1 MTDDSLKNIY
11 TFIKYLGLIDHI
23 PNLNQTKRNITQFVA
38 LSNVC
43 FEILDS
49 NLPNETKVVK
59 LRNLSVF
66 NENQIKYI
74 ITNQAK
80 IVKPF
85 RYILQKRT
93 NKETKINLQQG
104 GQESQPIIDG
114 ETISLLTEDQ
124 RKKLIEN
131 LKSYDIIPILEEPI
145 QSNTQSDS
153 LLDKIKLFD
162 FKTIIDKLKKFGL
175 NVSTDSFRQMTI
187 KLGIPLSKDE
197 LLNKISSYDKIGISK
212 IIENSGIIKFDN
224 LTGPPIT
231 LKDWIFFPL
240 WSFENLP
247 LAGPFIGIP
256 IDFLSVMIAQIDMF
270 VGIWVATIGNL
281 RDPAVQAAASFF
293 AAGTAGA
300 GLVAAPAVVPVV
312 NKIFDLL
319 IHIVSHLGTILNM
332 FVQISRKNF
341 GLAYILFCEIVPIFE
356 TIMDTIINYMVIF
369 NRMIQRNN
377 KMMDILDVFLDK
389 ASTIILMLDPEQFEK
404 QKQLLIEKASQPLA
418 LAQNITQSPMEMP
431 EIPMETPQ
439 FQEQMLQ
446 PQEQML
452 QPQQI
457 LQSQEQILQP
467 QEQILQPQQTTGGTR
482 RSKRINRR

>member
-1 MTDDSLKNIY
+1 LYIYIGMIDDSLKHIY

-38 LSNVC
+38 LTNVC

-49 NLPNETKVVK
+49 NLPNETKVGK
-59 LRNLSVF
+59 LRNLGVF

-74 ITNQAK
+74 ITNQTK
-80 IVKPF
+80 IIKPF
-85 RYILQKRT
+85 RYILQKRS
-93 NKETKINLQQG
+93 NKETKINLQYG
-104 GQESQPIIDG
+104 GQETQPIINS

-131 LKSYDIIPILEEPI
+131 LKSYDIIPILEELTPSDT
-145 QSNTQSDS
+145 QSNS

-175 NVSTDSFRQMTI
+175 NMTTDSFRQMAI
-187 KLGIPLSKDE
+187 KLGIPLSKDQ
-197 LLNKISSYDKIGISK
+197 LFQKISSYDKLGISK

-231 LKDWIFFPL
+231 LKDWVFFPL
-240 WSFENLP
+240 WSLENLP

-256 IDFLSVMIAQIDMF
+256 IDFLSVMTAQLDMF
-270 VGIWVATIGNL
+270 IGIWVATIGNL

-300 GLVAAPAVVPVV
+300 GLAATPVIVPVV

-332 FVQISRKNF
+332 FIQLSRKNF

-389 ASTIILMLDPEQFEK
+389 ASTIISMLDPEQFEK
-404 QKQLLIEKASQPLA
+404 QKKLLIQKASQPLA
-418 LAQNITQSPMEMP
+418 LAENIVQSPIEMP
-431 EIPMETPQ
+431 RFPIETQQLQMPQ
-439 FQEQMLQ
+439 M
-446 PQEQML
+446 P
-452 QPQQI
+452 
-457 LQSQEQILQP
+457 
-467 QEQILQPQQTTGGTR
+467 
-482 RSKRINRR
+482 

>member
-1 MTDDSLKNIY
+1 LYIYIGMIDDSLKHIY

-38 LSNVC
+38 LTNVC

-49 NLPNETKVVK
+49 NLPIETKVGK
-59 LRNLSVF
+59 LRNLGVF

-74 ITNQAK
+74 ITNQTK
-80 IVKPF
+80 IIKPF
-85 RYILQKRT
+85 RYILQKRS
-93 NKETKINLQQG
+93 NKETKINLQYG
-104 GQESQPIIDG
+104 GQETQPIINS

-131 LKSYDIIPILEEPI
+131 LKSYDIIPILEELTPSDT
-145 QSNTQSDS
+145 QSNS

-175 NVSTDSFRQMTI
+175 NMTTDSFRQMAI
-187 KLGIPLSKDE
+187 KLGIPLSKDQ
-197 LLNKISSYDKIGISK
+197 LFQKISSYDKLGISK

-231 LKDWIFFPL
+231 LKDWVFFPL
-240 WSFENLP
+240 WSLENLP

-256 IDFLSVMIAQIDMF
+256 IDFLSVMTAQLDMF
-270 VGIWVATIGNL
+270 IGIWVATIGNL

-300 GLVAAPAVVPVV
+300 GLAATPVIVPVV

-332 FVQISRKNF
+332 FIQLSRKNF

-389 ASTIILMLDPEQFEK
+389 ASTIISMLDPEQFEK
-404 QKQLLIEKASQPLA
+404 QKKLLIQKASQPLA
-418 LAQNITQSPMEMP
+418 LAENIIQSPIEMP
-431 EIPMETPQ
+431 RFPIETQQLQMPQ
-439 FQEQMLQ
+439 M
-446 PQEQML
+446 P
-452 QPQQI
+452 
-457 LQSQEQILQP
+457 
-467 QEQILQPQQTTGGTR
+467 
-482 RSKRINRR
+482 

>member
-1 MTDDSLKNIY
+1 MIDDSLKHIY

-38 LSNVC
+38 LTNVC

-49 NLPNETKVVK
+49 NLPNETKVGK
-59 LRNLSVF
+59 LRNLGVF

-74 ITNQAK
+74 ITNQTK
-80 IVKPF
+80 IIKPF
-85 RYILQKRT
+85 RYILQKRS
-93 NKETKINLQQG
+93 NKETKINLQYG
-104 GQESQPIIDG
+104 GQETQPIINS

-131 LKSYDIIPILEEPI
+131 LKSYDIIPILEELTPSDT
-145 QSNTQSDS
+145 QSNS

-175 NVSTDSFRQMTI
+175 NMTTDSFRQMAI
-187 KLGIPLSKDE
+187 KLGIPLSKDQ
-197 LLNKISSYDKIGISK
+197 LFQKISSYDKLGISK

-231 LKDWIFFPL
+231 LKDWVFFPL
-240 WSFENLP
+240 WSLENLP

-256 IDFLSVMIAQIDMF
+256 IDFLSVMTAQLDMF
-270 VGIWVATIGNL
+270 IGIWVATIGNL

-300 GLVAAPAVVPVV
+300 GLAATPVIVPVV

-332 FVQISRKNF
+332 FIQLSRKNF

-389 ASTIILMLDPEQFEK
+389 ASTIISMLDPEQFEK
-404 QKQLLIEKASQPLA
+404 QKKLLIQKASQPLA
-418 LAQNITQSPMEMP
+418 LAENIVQSPIEMP
-431 EIPMETPQ
+431 RFPIETQQLQMPQ
-439 FQEQMLQ
+439 M
-446 PQEQML
+446 P
-452 QPQQI
+452 
-457 LQSQEQILQP
+457 
-467 QEQILQPQQTTGGTR
+467 
-482 RSKRINRR
+482 

>member
-1 MTDDSLKNIY
+1 MIDDSLKNIY
-11 TFIKYLGLIDHI
+11 TFIKYLGLIDHM
-23 PNLNQTKRNITQFVA
+23 PNLNQTKRNITQFIA
-38 LSNVC
+38 LTNVC

-49 NLPNETKVVK
+49 NLPKEMKVLK
-59 LRNLSVF
+59 LSNLGVF

-74 ITNQAK
+74 ITNQDN

-85 RYILQKRT
+85 RYILQKRA

-145 QSNTQSDS
+145 ESNTQSDS

-162 FKTIIDKLKKFGL
+162 FKTISDKLKKFGL
-175 NVSTDSFRQMTI
+175 NVSTDSFRQMTV

-197 LLNKISSYDKIGISK
+197 LLNKISSYDKMGISK
-212 IIENSGIIKFDN
+212 IIENSGIMKFDN

-240 WSFENLP
+240 WSLENLP

-256 IDFLSVMIAQIDMF
+256 IDFLSIMIAQIDMF
-270 VGIWVATIGNL
+270 VGIWAATIGNL

-332 FVQISRKNF
+332 FIQLSRKNF

-389 ASTIILMLDPEQFEK
+389 ASTIISMLDPNQFEK
-404 QKQLLIEKASQPLA
+404 QKQLLIEKASQPIA
-418 LAQNITQSPMEMP
+418 LAKNITQSTM
-431 EIPMETPQ
+431 EIPQ
-439 FQEQMLQ
+439 LQQQM
-446 PQEQML
+446 
-452 QPQQI
+452 
-457 LQSQEQILQP
+457 
-467 QEQILQPQQTTGGTR
+467 LQPQQTTGGTR

>member
-1 MTDDSLKNIY
+1 MYIYIGMIDDSLKHIY

-38 LSNVC
+38 LTNVC

-49 NLPNETKVVK
+49 NLPIETKVGK
-59 LRNLSVF
+59 LRNLGVF

-74 ITNQAK
+74 ITNQTK
-80 IVKPF
+80 IIKPF
-85 RYILQKRT
+85 RYILQKRS
-93 NKETKINLQQG
+93 NKETKINLQYG
-104 GQESQPIIDG
+104 GQETQPIINS

-131 LKSYDIIPILEEPI
+131 LKSYDIIPILEELTPSDT
-145 QSNTQSDS
+145 QSNS

-175 NVSTDSFRQMTI
+175 NMTTDSFRQMAI
-187 KLGIPLSKDE
+187 KLGIPLSKDQ
-197 LLNKISSYDKIGISK
+197 LFQKISSYDKLGISK

-231 LKDWIFFPL
+231 LKDWVFFPL
-240 WSFENLP
+240 WSLENLP

-256 IDFLSVMIAQIDMF
+256 IDFLSVMTAQLDMF
-270 VGIWVATIGNL
+270 IGIWVATIGNL

-300 GLVAAPAVVPVV
+300 GLAATPVIVPVV

-332 FVQISRKNF
+332 FIQLSRKNF

-389 ASTIILMLDPEQFEK
+389 ASTIISMLDPEQFEK
-404 QKQLLIEKASQPLA
+404 QKKLLIQKASQPLA
-418 LAQNITQSPMEMP
+418 LAENIIQSPIEMP
-431 EIPMETPQ
+431 RFPIETQQLQMPQ
-439 FQEQMLQ
+439 M
-446 PQEQML
+446 P
-452 QPQQI
+452 
-457 LQSQEQILQP
+457 
-467 QEQILQPQQTTGGTR
+467 
-482 RSKRINRR
+482 

>member
-1 MTDDSLKNIY
+1 MYIYIGMIDDSLKHIY

-38 LSNVC
+38 LTNVC

-49 NLPNETKVVK
+49 NLPNETKVGK
-59 LRNLSVF
+59 LRNLGVF

-74 ITNQAK
+74 ITNQTK
-80 IVKPF
+80 IIKPF
-85 RYILQKRT
+85 RYILQKRS
-93 NKETKINLQQG
+93 NKETKINLQYG
-104 GQESQPIIDG
+104 GQETQPIINS

-131 LKSYDIIPILEEPI
+131 LKSYDIIPILEELTPSDT
-145 QSNTQSDS
+145 QSNS

-175 NVSTDSFRQMTI
+175 NMTTDSFRQMAI
-187 KLGIPLSKDE
+187 KLGIPLSKDQ
-197 LLNKISSYDKIGISK
+197 LFQKISSYDKLGISK

-231 LKDWIFFPL
+231 LKDWVFFPL
-240 WSFENLP
+240 WSLENLP

-256 IDFLSVMIAQIDMF
+256 IDFLSVMTAQLDMF
-270 VGIWVATIGNL
+270 IGIWVATIGNL

-300 GLVAAPAVVPVV
+300 GLAATPVIVPVV

-332 FVQISRKNF
+332 FIQLSRKNF

-389 ASTIILMLDPEQFEK
+389 ASTIISMLDPEQFEK
-404 QKQLLIEKASQPLA
+404 QKKLLIQKASQPLA
-418 LAQNITQSPMEMP
+418 LAENIVQSPIEMP
-431 EIPMETPQ
+431 RFPIETQQLQMPQ
-439 FQEQMLQ
+439 M
-446 PQEQML
+446 P
-452 QPQQI
+452 
-457 LQSQEQILQP
+457 
-467 QEQILQPQQTTGGTR
+467 
-482 RSKRINRR
+482 